1 MVEQLES
8 PEAAIYNPKTF
19 DPLTGIGRLLT
30 RVKGEMMDALDREL
44 APLDIS
50 AAQYVIL
57 VTLHGGEID
66 STARLCQGVSYDP
79 GAMTRMI
86 DRLER
91 KGLVRRV
98 RCGRDRRKVIL
109 ELTDAGKAIYPKLV
123 EAAVRTVNRFLRGFT
138 RDEVRGLEQ
147 LLRRMLANA

>member
-1 MVEQLES
+1 MVQLES
-8 PEAAIYNPKTF
+8 ELMEIYDPKTF

-30 RVKGEMMDALDREL
+30 RVKGEIMDTLDREL
-44 APLDIS
+44 APIDIS

-57 VTLHGGEID
+57 VMLRNGEMD
-66 STARLCQGVSYDP
+66 SASRLCQGVSYDP

-98 RCGRDRRKVIL
+98 RCDKDRRKVTV
-109 ELTDAGKAIYPKLV
+109 ELTDEGKAIYPKLV
-123 EAAVRTVNRFLRGFT
+123 EAAVRTINRFLRGFT
-138 RDEVRGLEQ
+138 KDEARQLE
-147 LLRRMLANA
+147 LFLRRMLANA

>member
-1 MVEQLES
+1 MVEQLE
-8 PEAAIYNPKTF
+8 AAETGFYDPKTF
-19 DPLTGIGRLLT
+19 DPLTGVGRLLT
-30 RVKGEMMDALDREL
+30 RVKGEMMDTLDREL
-44 APLDIS
+44 APIDIS

-57 VTLHGGEID
+57 VMLHSGEMD
-66 STARLCQGVSYDP
+66 SASRLCQGVSYDP

-98 RCGRDRRKVIL
+98 RCGKDRRKVNL

-123 EAAVRTVNRFLRGFT
+123 EAAVRTANRFLRGFT
-138 RDEVRGLEQ
+138 QAEARELER